1 VGAVDDTALASPDT
15 SPRASWI
22 YRLSGVTG
30 AGLAGWL
37 VDVAVLWFSH
47 DVLGVHPV
55 VAAAA
60 GFLAAGLTN
69 FLLNRI
75 VFAGQGGRTPRQA
88 LRYALLFGANLPVV
102 SFGVPL
108 VADAVHDLLPG
119 VPAPLLVGKVVVT
132 ALLVPLNAWLY
143 GIWVFKE

>member
-1 VGAVDDTALASPDT
+1 VASPPDAPPRT
-15 SPRASWI
+15 SWW

-30 AGLAGWL
+30 AGLAGWF

-69 FLLNRI
+69 FLLNRL

-88 LRYALLFGANLPVV
+88 WRYALLFGANLPVV
-102 SFGVPL
+102 SFAVPL
-108 VADAVHDLLPG
+108 VADVVHELAPG
-119 VPAPLLVGKVVVT
+119 LPAPLVAGKVVVT
-132 ALLVPLNAWLY
+132 ALLLPVNAWLY
-143 GIWVFKE
+143 GAWVFKE

>member
-1 VGAVDDTALASPDT
+1 MYCQPVATSLDASPR
-15 SPRASWI
+15 SSWL

-30 AGLAGWL
+30 AGAAGWL
-37 VDVAVLWFSH
+37 VDVVVLWFSH

-75 VFAGQGGRTPRQA
+75 VFTGQGGRTPRQA
-88 LRYALLFGANLPVV
+88 WRYALLFGANLPVV
-102 SFGVPL
+102 SFAVPL
-108 VADAVHDLLPG
+108 VADVVHELAPG
-119 VPAPLLVGKVVVT
+119 VPAPLVAGKVVVT
-132 ALLVPLNAWLY
+132 ALLLPVNAWLY
-143 GIWVFKE
+143 GAWVFKD

>member
-1 VGAVDDTALASPDT
+1 VDDVALAPVDSP
-15 SPRASWI
+15 PRTWL

-37 VDVAVLWFSH
+37 VDVSLLWFSH
-47 DVLGVHPV
+47 DVLGVPAV
-55 VAAAA
+55 AAAAA

-69 FLLNRI
+69 FLLNRL

-88 LRYALLFGANLPVV
+88 WRYALLFGANLPLV

-108 VADAVHDLLPG
+108 VADAVHALLPG
-119 VPAPLLVGKVVVT
+119 APAPLVLGKVVVT
-132 ALLVPLNAWLY
+132 ALLVPINAWLY
-143 GIWVFKE
+143 GVWVFKD